1 MGENYNNSLDNSEVP
16 HKGDENNTLPG
27 FESERQARQ
36 FKLYLEN
43 LKLLAEFQSDEYKKK
58 EIVIKIGKGSDGN
71 DKQRTV
77 LIKDLIPRES
87 EFERVRKVVI
97 TQLNV
102 MKDHELMQWQSR
114 FATDDVFDL
123 SGRIASYQLD
133 KKRRDDAYNNFDA
146 WKTGKVSNVT
156 DSEVTSL
163 TGEPGEN

>member
-16 HKGDENNTLPG
+16 HKNDENNTLPG

-43 LKLLAEFQSDEYKKK
+43 LKLLAEFQSDEYEDKKIK
-58 EIVIKIGKGSDGN
+58 IKIGKGSDGK

-102 MKDHELMQWQSR
+102 MADQELMQWQSR

-133 KKRRDDAYNNFDA
+133 KKRRDDAYNNFNA
-146 WKTGKVSNVT
+146 WETGKASNVDET
-156 DSEVTSL
+156 EDSL
-163 TGEPGEN
+163 TGKKPDS